1 MEVQQGVEL
10 YNKTGREL
18 VQFISCWLDG
28 GRSDLYSITREK
40 SAISLLYSF
49 IFSASATFAF
59 LYLSLI
65 CWVSTLHHW
74 SWIISQ
80 CAVYMHVWHNS
91 RVVWERLKAVCV
103 SLCVRGWEAHMVDEK
118 NAQQGEWN
126 MSVCITSGLFKN
138 AAISIWTV
146 CVCQGVPA
154 AVEQSEVILQKR
166 RSLLIDRLLCG
177 VKWSWS
183 ETLH

>member
-1 MEVQQGVEL
+1 MEVRQGVEL

-40 SAISLLYSF
+40 SAISLYTNLFSLHPLRLLFF
-49 IFSASATFAF
+49 ICLSSVEFPRCITGVELSVSAQCICAF
-59 LYLSLI
+59 G
-65 CWVSTLHHW
+65 TTPEW
-74 SWIISQ
+74 SGKDSKL
-80 CAVYMHVWHNS
+80 CVCLC
-91 RVVWERLKAVCV
+91 VWEVGKPI
-103 SLCVRGWEAHMVDEK
+103 WWTK

-166 RSLLIDRLLCG
+166 RSLLIHRLLCG